1 MKLFFYWLMFLLLPT
16 SVLAFQDD
24 HSPATLSDSDNL
36 KIIVSPY
43 SYPYHFIDQNNRVAG
58 LMVDYWQLWAEKNN
72 RKISFI
78 KASNWQNSLDM
89 LEQGKA
95 DIHAAMSY
103 TEPRNEKYGLTK
115 ALFELARY
123 IHIHRDYPSL
133 KTIESLEPFLV
144 GVIANAES
152 EHTLQRLYP
161 NLILKP
167 YRSTIEMYDAALK
180 GEIIAFTG
188 VEQIAKNYPEANK
201 IVNLFPYSKR
211 IQINQVGLVSAVA
224 KNNIQLLRDIEQGKA
239 NISSAELSVIEQRWL
254 GINSQSK
261 ALQLVYTDGVP
272 PYMNTGPDGTPQ
284 GLFIDAWRLWSE
296 YNQQPVEF
304 MSGDVYQSL
313 EMVNQRSADVH
324 IAHPF
329 YAQRDENL
337 IPAYK
342 LYQVNSYLFL
352 KNSFDE
358 ATQLEQMSGKTV
370 GVFKAA
376 SYRERL
382 IAQYPEI
389 NFLDVSTSQEVV
401 VGIRE
406 GKLDGMIS
414 AAASMQALLSEHG
427 LLSSYHMNPAAVVKA
442 GLYSVVN
449 REQEALASRIQQG
462 FDKIPL
468 NKLTELE
475 AQWVNK
481 DKYHYFKE
489 LADQVQLTADEQ
501 SWFLQHG
508 SVTVGVLKN
517 WAPVE
522 VLAKKGQYEGLN
534 PDFFDLIAKR
544 TGLSFSY
551 RGYDN
556 WQGLYQALLN
566 GEVDM
571 LGTILRT
578 PEREEIINFS
588 NVYLNMPWV
597 ILHQATN
604 TARARLT
611 DFEDKRLAVV
621 KGYHWIKLMRE
632 RYPNIEL
639 VEVDG
644 TEEALVALQQGRVDG
659 ILEALATATQ
669 LFYRESLM
677 SLQISVLEE
686 LEQDAWQMGMNKK
699 LPELKSIVDKGIAT
713 ISDGERQFIY
723 QKWLNVNVNTGLDR
737 DVVVRLTVQVAVVIV
752 LIIAFIIF
760 WNRRLYIE
768 VKRRKRLELKM
779 KHMATHDELTGL
791 ANRVLLKERINSSIN
806 FHQRKKLNMAVL
818 FIDLDGFKSIND
830 THGHD
835 VGDELLVQLAERLK
849 GCVRK
854 SDTVVRFGGDEFVLL
869 LTGLHQK
876 EEAALVA
883 QKALMLCQQPF
894 ELSAGSAQVG
904 CSIGIAVYP
913 DDGDSD
919 NELLKVADT
928 LMYKVKAKG
937 KNNYTFN

>member
-1 MKLFFYWLMFLLLPT
+1 MLLVLPT
-16 SVLAFQDD
+16 SVLAVQDN
-24 HSPATLSDSDNL
+24 HRDSAQRTFDNL
-36 KIIVSPY
+36 QIIVSPY
-43 SYPYHFIDQNNRVAG
+43 SYPYHFIDQNNNVAG
-58 LMVDYWQLWAEKNN
+58 LMVDYWRLWAENNN
-72 RKISFI
+72 REVSFV
-78 KASNWQNSLDM
+78 KANNWQDSLDM
-89 LEQGKA
+89 LEQGRA

-115 ALFELARY
+115 SLFQLARY

-133 KTIESLEPFLV
+133 KTIESLEPFIV
-144 GVIANAES
+144 GVVANAES
-152 EHTLQRLYP
+152 EHTLQRLHP
-161 NLILKP
+161 NLLLKR
-167 YRSTIEMYDAALK
+167 YSSTIEMYNAALR

-188 VEQIAKNYPEANK
+188 VEQVAKNYPDANK

-224 KNNIQLLRDIEQGKA
+224 KNNTALLNVIEQGKA
-239 NISSAELSVIEQRWL
+239 NIGAAELSVIEQRWL
-254 GINSQSK
+254 GINSQSQ

-272 PYMNTGPDGTPQ
+272 PYMNTGPDGSPQ

-304 MSGDVYQSL
+304 ISGDVYQSL

-337 IPAYK
+337 LPAHK
-342 LYQVNSYLFL
+342 LYQLNSYLFF
-352 KNSFDE
+352 KTSFDE
-358 ATQLEQMSGKTV
+358 TTQLEQMSGKTV
-370 GVFKAA
+370 GMFKAA

-382 IAQYPEI
+382 IAQYPEVNFIDI
-389 NFLDVSTSQEVV
+389 NTSQDVV
-401 VGIRE
+401 AGIRE

-414 AAASMQALLSEHG
+414 AAASMQALLSEHR

-449 REQEALASRIQQG
+449 RDQSALASRIQQG

-489 LADQVQLTADEQ
+489 LADQVQLSADEQ
-501 SWFLQHG
+501 SWLLQHG
-508 SVTVGVLKN
+508 NVTIGVLKN

-522 VLAKKGQYEGLN
+522 FLEKKGQYQGLN
-534 PDFFDLIAKR
+534 PDFFELVAKR
-544 TGLSFSY
+544 TGLNFSY

-556 WQGLYQALLN
+556 WQDLYQALLS

-571 LGTILRT
+571 LGTILKTTDRDK
-578 PEREEIINFS
+578 IINFS

-597 ILHQATN
+597 ILHRATN
-604 TARARLT
+604 TTRASIN

-621 KGYHWIKLMRE
+621 KGYHWIKLIRE

-644 TEEALVALQQGRVDG
+644 TEQALVALQQGRVDG

-686 LEQDAWQMGMNKK
+686 LEQDIWQMGMNKQ

-713 ISDGERQFIY
+713 ISDSERQVIY

-760 WNRRLYIE
+760 WNRRLYVE

-806 FHQRKKLNMAVL
+806 FHQRKKLSMAVL

-830 THGHD
+830 SHGHD

-883 QKALMLCQQPF
+883 QKALKLCQQPF
-894 ELSAGSAQVG
+894 QLSAGSAQVG